1 MIETAEYACSSSTQV
16 IFGYRLGIRFYAL
29 HTRHDTALRVSAFR
43 FTRPPR
49 LTTLSVEP
57 NLQPPSPN
65 PPSTTLRGLY
75 LLAGIIAAFIGAG
88 LGLFLYKFAK
98 YFVATAGGF
107 TFAWYLLATKSGGL
121 ISSVLGRWGLLG
133 GLAVGTLVLS
143 IVPKMVEPMMLVS
156 TAWIGAT
163 AFVLGIDCFT
173 RAGLKEVSESV
184 DYIAP
189 KLTS

>member
-1 MIETAEYACSSSTQV
+1 M
-16 IFGYRLGIRFYAL
+16 
-29 HTRHDTALRVSAFR
+29 
-43 FTRPPR
+43 
-49 LTTLSVEP
+49 
-57 NLQPPSPN
+57 
-65 PPSTTLRGLY
+65 
-75 LLAGIIAAFIGAG
+75 
-88 LGLFLYKFAK
+88 
-98 YFVATAGGF
+98 ATAGGF

-133 GLAVGTLVLS
+133 GLTVGTLVLS

-184 DYIAP
+184 DYIAL